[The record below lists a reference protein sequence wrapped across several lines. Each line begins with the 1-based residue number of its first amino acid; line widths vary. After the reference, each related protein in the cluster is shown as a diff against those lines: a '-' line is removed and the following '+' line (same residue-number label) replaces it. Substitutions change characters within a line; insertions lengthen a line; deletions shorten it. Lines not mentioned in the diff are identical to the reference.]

1 MVIILVNYN
10 GFNDTKACLE
20 SIAKTEG
27 DLPFVVLVDNASN
40 EETDLNVL
48 HSSFPKLQIIKNN
61 VNIGFGKA
69 NNIGIEWVLK
79 NLKTNY
85 IFILNNDTEIE
96 PDTIKNLIINL
107 PNDQDTVLVS
117 PKILTFEKQPR
128 IWYGGGFFNF
138 NKISV
143 NINKIGQ
150 NNHDL
155 KSQYVEFASGCAMF
169 FKTSYLMSNSGF
181 DSNFFMYDEDVE
193 LCLRIKADGKKIY
206 FTNESIIY
214 HKCQGSQKENAKKE
228 INQLH
233 PYNPNL
239 EFYLSLTIPN
249 RFYIIDKHFN
259 SFDKIYRKLT
269 LTGYWLAK
277 AMQYLLYGNFKVSFL
292 TIKWI
297 IKS

>member
-1 MVIILVNYN
+1 MCYM
-10 GFNDTKACLE
+10 TKL
-20 SIAKTEG
+20 
-27 DLPFVVLVDNASN
+27 
-40 EETDLNVL
+40 
-48 HSSFPKLQIIKNN
+48 
-61 VNIGFGKA
+61 
-69 NNIGIEWVLK
+69 
-79 NLKTNY
+79 
-85 IFILNNDTEIE
+85 
-96 PDTIKNLIINL
+96 
-107 PNDQDTVLVS
+107 
-117 PKILTFEKQPR
+117 
-128 IWYGGGFFNF
+128 
-138 NKISV
+138 SV